1 MKENEDDLIH
11 TLQSPKPSWGS
22 PSSIPTSQAPKNRGD
37 EDAFSRARKMK
48 EKLSEM
54 DVTPEERIRR
64 ALRLEP
70 NDPTPQ
76 PESLSPE
83 LRQALKLMDPVS
95 RHQILAVMGSIEKI
109 QEKAQALTNKMALKS
124 QANFTKVKNTSFAQ
138 RAIVH
143 RANKGTLSHE
153 DIALAKG
160 MIANSGNQEYQDPKT
175 LGLDELGFQTHELLI
190 ASHDLKELMLSQIP
204 GQEMSGVGVLSEQ
217 SKDILFIEQSIA
229 LQMGNL
235 TQDVQQGYALY
246 QKSDL
251 DRILEIVKN
260 QEELDRTVKVHHRG
274 PLPNVG

>member
-1 MKENEDDLIH
+1 MKENKDELIH
-11 TLQSPKPSWGS
+11 TLQSPKPSWVS
-22 PSSIPTSQAPKNRGD
+22 PSPNPTSQVTKEMES

-48 EKLSEM
+48 EKLAEM
-54 DVTPEERIRR
+54 DFTPEERIRR
-64 ALRLEP
+64 ALKLEP

-76 PESLSPE
+76 PESLSPQ
-83 LRQALKLMDPVS
+83 LRQALKLIDPVS
-95 RHQILAVMGSIEKI
+95 RHQVLAVMGSIEKI
-109 QEKAQALTNKMALKS
+109 QEKAQALTDQMALKS
-124 QANFTKVKNTSFAQ
+124 QANLTKVKNTSFAQ

-143 RANKGTLSHE
+143 RASKGTLSHE

-175 LGLDELGFQTHELLI
+175 LGLDELSFQTHELLI

-204 GQEMSGVGVLSEQ
+204 GQEMGGVGELSEQ

-235 TQDVQQGYALY
+235 TQDVQEGYALY

-251 DRILEIVKN
+251 DRISEIVKN
-260 QEELDRTVKVHHRG
+260 QEELDRTVKVQHRG